1 MSSDSDASIKM
12 DCLLTIGFGVGL
24 GCFYRGFQTF
34 RQYRVPMDTPETPIR
49 SVPMSLVE
57 IHS

>member
-1 MSSDSDASIKM
+1 M